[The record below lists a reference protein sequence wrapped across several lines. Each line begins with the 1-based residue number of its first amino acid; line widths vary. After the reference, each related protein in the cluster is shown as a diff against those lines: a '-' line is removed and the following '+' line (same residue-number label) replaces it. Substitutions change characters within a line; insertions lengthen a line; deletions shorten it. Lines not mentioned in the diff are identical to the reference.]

1 MTNEEKL
8 HLLSEVFEMDAAEIK
23 TDAKLDE
30 MDNWDSMTKLSL
42 IVCIAD
48 NFGKKLKAADFK
60 NFVTVGDI
68 LSVMEK

>member
-42 IVCIAD
+42 IVCIDD